1 MACGRARL
9 FDEVRSDRVHRR
21 DGLILGR
28 QDVHPRS
35 ILISILAALLSAA
48 FCVGGAWPAVAQRG
62 GMGGGGMGGMHGFGG
77 MGGGG
82 MGVGIGAGLAI
93 GPGSRLL
100 QQGAPPPAV
109 DQPRP
114 GNRKTVIKTK
124 LEPQKPNPPS
134 SGGGGAGGGGNNAGD
149 SGVPPRGERRFVADE
164 IITAFSP
171 GTSSQTIDQ
180 IARRYNLA
188 QLESQDLPLIG
199 VTVYRWRI
207 PAGRSLADVVGAV
220 EDERTVASAQ
230 PNYVCTLQEQP
241 ASIATDAPGD
251 PAQYVLQK
259 LQVHEAHE
267 LATGKS
273 VLIAVIDSEIDAAH
287 PDLGGAIVK
296 SFDALGGNT
305 DPHQHGTAIAGAI
318 GSHGKLLGIAP
329 GAQLLAARAFDATP
343 GEAKGTSFA
352 ILKALQWAADN
363 DARVVNMS
371 FAGPVDP
378 VLHRMLAAASDKG
391 LVLVAAAG
399 NVGPNSPPLYPA
411 ADANVIAVTATDSY
425 DDLFKMAN
433 RGAYVAVAAPG
444 VEILAAAPAGAY
456 QVTTGT
462 SVAAAHVSGVA
473 ALLLELKPS
482 LKPKDIRTILMSSAK
497 KIGSGEHSD
506 FGAGLADAYQAIVAV
521 GGKSVGNDGQAKR

>member
-1 MACGRARL
+1 MR
-9 FDEVRSDRVHRR
+9 HK
-21 DGLILGR
+21 
-28 QDVHPRS
+28 HPHS
-35 ILISILAALLSAA
+35 ISISILAALLSAA

-62 GMGGGGMGGMHGFGG
+62 GMGGGGMGGGG
-77 MGGGG
+77 MGG
-82 MGVGIGAGLAI
+82 MGVGMGAGLAI
-93 GPGSRLL
+93 GLGSRLL
-100 QQGAPPPAV
+100 QQGAPPPSV
-109 DQPRP
+109 DRP
-114 GNRKTVIKTK
+114 PPGYRKTVTKTK
-124 LEPQKPNPPS
+124 LEPQRPSPPS
-134 SGGGGAGGGGNNAGD
+134 SGGQGGGGVGGGGAGGGGNASNT
-149 SGVPPRGERRFVADE
+149 GVPPRGERRFVADE

-171 GTSSQTIDQ
+171 STSTQTVDE
-180 IARRYNLA
+180 IARRYNLT
-188 QLESQDLPLIG
+188 QLESQGLPLIG
-199 VTVYRWRI
+199 VTIYRWRI
-207 PAGRSLADVVGAV
+207 ASGRSLADVVGAV
-220 EDERTVASAQ
+220 ENERTVVSAQ
-230 PNYVCTLQEQP
+230 PNYVFTLQEQP
-241 ASIATDAPGD
+241 AAIAAEATGD

-273 VLIAVIDSEIDAAH
+273 VLIAVIDSEIDTAH

-296 SFDALGGNT
+296 SFDAVGGNT

-318 GSHGKLLGIAP
+318 ASHGKLLGIAP
-329 GAQLLAARAFDATP
+329 GVQLLAARAFDATP
-343 GEAKGTSFA
+343 AEAKGTSFA

-378 VLHRMLAAASDKG
+378 VSHRMLAAASDKG

-399 NVGPNSPPLYPA
+399 NAGPNSPPLYPA
-411 ADANVIAVTATDSY
+411 ADANVIAVTATDSH
-425 DDLFKMAN
+425 DDLFKKAN

-462 SVAAAHVSGVA
+462 SVAAARVTGVA

-506 FGAGLADAYQAIVAV
+506 FGAGLANAYRAIVAV
-521 GGKSVGNDGQAKR
+521 GGKSVGNGGQANQ